1 MQVFQAFTSR
11 FDAPLTN
18 FIDTGVNNLSSA
30 VSGPLKVALILYVV
44 LYGFAVMRGAI
55 VEPVQEFAWRAIKIA
70 IILMLAT
77 NAGEY
82 NTFIKQVFFD
92 TLPKEIGSVFVTGS
106 NSGLNSG
113 ASFDAFLDR
122 VFKYGYDLWQGSAW
136 NDFFTIALAVVV
148 IVAGAVATMFQ
159 FAIVLYAKIGL
170 SLVLALGPVFIALML
185 FSATRPFG
193 EAWTRQLVNFVILQV
208 LAMAIIGL
216 FLTTL
221 DTVLASSTQV
231 AADKAYAAIAI
242 IALLSLGGYVS
253 LQLPEIAGGLAGGG
267 ATLTSSVA
275 TRMFAGGPVGEA
287 YRSIRDWGRQRRWA
301 SRLSSS

>member
-18 FIDTGVNNLSSA
+18 FIDIGVDNLSSA

-44 LYGFAVMRGAI
+44 LYGFAVMRGTI
-55 VEPVQEFAWRAIKIA
+55 VEPIQEFAWRAIKIA
-70 IILMLAT
+70 VILMLAT

-82 NTFIKQVFFD
+82 NTFVKQVFFD
-92 TLPKEIGSVFVTGS
+92 TLPNEIGNVFVTGS

-113 ASFDAFLDR
+113 ASFDAFLDK
-122 VFKYGYDLWQGSAW
+122 VFKYGYDLWQDASW
-136 NDFFTIALAVVV
+136 NDFFTISLAVAV
-148 IVAGAVATMFQ
+148 ILAGSLATMFQ
-159 FAIVLYAKIGL
+159 FAIVLYAKVGL
-170 SLVLALGPVFIALML
+170 SLVIALGPVFVALML
-185 FSATRPFG
+185 FSTTRPFG
-193 EAWTRQLVNFVILQV
+193 EAWIRQLVNFVILQV
-208 LAMAIIGL
+208 LAMAVIGL
-216 FLTTL
+216 FITTL
-221 DTVLASSTQV
+221 DSVIQTSAPST
-231 AADKAYAAIAI
+231 ADKAYSAIAI

-275 TRMFAGGPVGEA
+275 ARMFAGGPVGEA

-301 SRLSSS
+301 SRMSSS